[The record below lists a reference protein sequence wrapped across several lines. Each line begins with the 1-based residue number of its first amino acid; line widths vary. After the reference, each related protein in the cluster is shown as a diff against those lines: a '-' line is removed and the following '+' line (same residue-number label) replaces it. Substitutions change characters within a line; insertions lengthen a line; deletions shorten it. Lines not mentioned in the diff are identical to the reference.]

1 MADFL
6 NAHLVVKELSAR
18 IQSAWSLTASKVYDY
33 RPFAPVSDDHAVII
47 ASGGTKAAA
56 GAKCRSYTQGF
67 AIIGQFAYTAESF
80 TEFKT
85 LKANT
90 LLSAIYSDLAF
101 KAGAVALGSLFDVD
115 DVEFE
120 EIGEDHDRRLEI
132 RISFRIQT
140 PQVAIP
146 V

>member
-18 IQSAWSLTASKVYDY
+18 IQSAWSLTASKVYDH
-33 RPFAPVSDDHAVII
+33 RPFTPVTDDHAVIL
-47 ASGGTKAAA
+47 ADGGTKAAA
-56 GAKCRSYTQGF
+56 GAMCRSYTQNF
-67 AIIGQFAYTAESF
+67 SIIGQFAYTSESF

-85 LKANT
+85 GKANA
-90 LLSAIYSDLAF
+90 LLSAIFSDSAF
-101 KAGAVALGSLFDVD
+101 KAGSTALGSLFDVD
-115 DVEFE
+115 DIQFD
-120 EIGEDHDRRLEI
+120 EIGEEQDRRLTI